1 MKKILILLTVMIG
14 IISCESRSPN
24 RISIE
29 CSDTIVLLKG
39 ETFEEMLYSNWKYI
53 ITKDTLGY
61 LKFI

>member
-1 MKKILILLTVMIG
+1 MIG